1 MKNTH
6 QSETIQLE
14 YVPDKT
20 IMYLDPDQIERV
32 LNEHGTNPSKTT
44 KNLLCE
50 IGYYLSDNDVI
61 FQNIYKAGKFNRIF
75 QVRDALIAMTLEE
88 NSNPAIS
95 EIVELLNMHLKDK
108 AIDGNVIQNRTQVF
122 NITDGQHQKPIKGR
136 ILKDS
141 WTGTHGS
148 IKEAA

>member
-50 IGYYLSDNDVI
+50 INLI
-61 FQNIYKAGKFNRIF
+61 EWLLKFEYN
-75 QVRDALIAMTLEE
+75 
-88 NSNPAIS
+88 
-95 EIVELLNMHLKDK
+95 
-108 AIDGNVIQNRTQVF
+108 
-122 NITDGQHQKPIKGR
+122 
-136 ILKDS
+136 
-141 WTGTHGS
+141 
-148 IKEAA
+148 